1 MAGYLQNKK
10 TYDPYMGAAQYQEDE
25 ASAVPDMYVPQSEVV
40 VPEKQSMD
48 YGQVAQGA
56 ATGASMGGPAGAA
69 IGAGGSFLTQYI
81 AQRAADERAKR
92 QAIGQAYQNQAANE
106 QNIINSIMATN
117 ARALR

>member
-1 MAGYLQNKK
+1 MAGYLQAKK
-10 TYDPYMGAAQYQEDE
+10 AYNNPYSEDE
-25 ASAVPDMYVPQSEVV
+25 QTDAVPEMVVPQTQVA
-40 VPEKQSMD
+40 VPEKSSMD

-56 ATGASMGGPAGAA
+56 ATGASMGGPVGAA

-92 QAIGQAYQNQAANE
+92 AAIGQAYQNQASNE